1 MFNRFTRVAPTPERM
16 EYLFS
21 YGTLQQGTV
30 QLRLFGRILQSS
42 SDVLVGYKLMDVEVK
57 DESFLSKGEKSHQLT
72 VVLSG
77 KKDDLVD
84 GRVLAM
90 TKEELT
96 ITDQYEPKEYKRMRV
111 QLESGKNAWI
121 YLLMSL

>member
-1 MFNRFTRVAPTPERM
+1 M